1 MTHALA
7 AREPRAG
14 FGLAQTIRAL
24 PYAAFTLVVATVL
37 VFSVGIANLPAVSP
51 SGDAADAVP
60 PGATRGAVAATPP
73 STDGPM
79 SASEV
84 RARTRCAGCGV
95 VESIRPLEA
104 TANLPAAFEFTVRLR
119 DGSARVSRTIGRGQW
134 RAGDRIILMGGAGGA
149 RE

>member
-7 AREPRAG
+7 SREPSAG

-24 PYAAFTLVVATVL
+24 PYAAFALVVAAVL
-37 VFSVGIANLPAVSP
+37 GFSVGIVNLPSLSGGLADAAPRAAAAPSADGAVS
-51 SGDAADAVP
+51 G
-60 PGATRGAVAATPP
+60 
-73 STDGPM
+73 
-79 SASEV
+79 SEV

-95 VESIRPLEA
+95 VESIRPIVA
-104 TANLPAAFEFTVRLR
+104 TASQPAAFEFTVRLR
-119 DGSARVSRTIGRGQW
+119 DGSARVSRTTAPGQW